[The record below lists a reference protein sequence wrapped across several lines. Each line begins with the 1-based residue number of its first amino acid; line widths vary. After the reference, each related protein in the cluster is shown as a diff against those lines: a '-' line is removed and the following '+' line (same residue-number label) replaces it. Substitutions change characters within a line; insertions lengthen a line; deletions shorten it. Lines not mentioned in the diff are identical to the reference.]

1 MKNKVLGLIPC
12 RLSSKRLP
20 QKPLLKINGVPLI
33 IHTYLRA
40 KQSKKLDDLV
50 ICCDDKRIL
59 KIANKYNAKAILTS
73 KQHKNGTERI
83 YEGYYKIKKKY
94 NFIVDIQ
101 GDEPLIDPKHIDKVI
116 EFHKKNR
123 STGIILPS
131 LRKKNIDSKNI
142 VKVIATDDGTV
153 LYLSRSLS
161 PFYFRDKKKIFLK
174 HLSIISFKPE
184 TLKKFFY
191 SKQTKLEKIEGVELL
206 RALEIGIK
214 IKTFILK
221 GDSFSV
227 DIKQDYE
234 KAKKFMKKDKFFKKN
249 SKNFLKKNG

>member
-40 KQSKKLDDLV
+40 KKSKKFDDLI
-50 ICCDDKRIL
+50 ICCDDKKIL
-59 KIANKYNAKAILTS
+59 KIATKYNAKAILTS
-73 KQHKNGTERI
+73 KKHKNGTERI
-83 YEGYYKIKKKY
+83 YEGYCKIKKKY
-94 NFIVDIQ
+94 DFIVDIQ
-101 GDEPLIDPKHIDKVI
+101 GDEPLLDPKHIDKVI

-131 LRKKNIDSKNI
+131 LKKNNINSKNI
-142 VKVIATDDGTV
+142 VKVVATDDGSV
-153 LYLSRSLS
+153 LYLSRSS
-161 PFYFRDKKKIFLK
+161 APFYFRKKEKTLLK

-184 TLKKFFY
+184 ALKKFFF

-206 RALEIGIK
+206 RALELGIQ
-214 IKTFILK
+214 IKTLILK

-227 DIKQDYE
+227 DIKQDYK
-234 KAKKFMKKDKFFKKN
+234 KAKNFMKRDKFFKQ
-249 SKNFLKKNG
+249 NFNIFFKKNG